1 MRITLLKNLFIVYL
15 MLSTLGASDAFSQ
28 KIKIKKT
35 RGLSAVIESSVPL
48 EEGQIYELAVEPIS
62 QNVDYKTSGFRSR
75 QNFISVGGNLVSL
88 KGDDYQKTAVALQAR
103 YGWNFTNIEAGPV
116 AQFSSDDLG
125 AGATTEFT
133 GGGFF
138 TYNLVGNR
146 DPKSHVYGLLGLV
159 TFGSRQFAA
168 SNGGGSATTMDLN
181 AGGYYSWFLNSSS
194 TALRLEGFFD
204 YQQITTTVKL
214 TNVTG
219 FGSRALLIFY
229 F

>member
-1 MRITLLKNLFIVYL
+1 M
-15 MLSTLGASDAFSQ
+15 
-28 KIKIKKT
+28 
-35 RGLSAVIESSVPL
+35 IESSVPL
-48 EEGQIYELAVEPIS
+48 EEGQVYDLAVEPIS

-75 QNFISVGGNLVSL
+75 QNSVSIGGNIISL
-88 KGDDYQKTAVALQAR
+88 KGDDYQKTALAIQAR
-103 YGWNFTNIEAGPV
+103 YGWNFTNIEMGPV

-125 AGATTEFT
+125 GGATTEFT

-138 TYNLVGNR
+138 TYNLIANR
-146 DPKSHVYGLLGLV
+146 DPKFHVYGILGLI

-168 SNGGGSATTMDLN
+168 SSGGGSATTMDLN

-214 TNVTG
+214 TNVSG